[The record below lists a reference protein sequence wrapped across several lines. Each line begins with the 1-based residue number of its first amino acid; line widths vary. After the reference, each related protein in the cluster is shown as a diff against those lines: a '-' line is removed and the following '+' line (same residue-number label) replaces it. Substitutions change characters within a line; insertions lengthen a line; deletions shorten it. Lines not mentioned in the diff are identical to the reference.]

1 MLLGTSALFL
11 ALLAFYTQRPGHLS
25 HSWLPTAY
33 SGPFTLLR
41 GQFLASVSGVTEDSA
56 GLVAGLAIGDTSR
69 LSSLTSDTMKVVS
82 LTHLTA
88 VSGANCAIVV
98 GAIYLI
104 LRRTELVRWLR
115 ISFSLAGLVI
125 YVLIVG
131 PEPSV
136 LRAAVMAGIVAG
148 LAVMWTSPLGKS
160 ALGFVGD
167 SVAEAKRV
175 VWPTRKETIQTTIAV
190 FVLVLIMAAF
200 LAVVDIGFAY
210 MVQWLMGRSA

>member
-136 LRAAVMAGIVAG
+136 LRAAVMAGISRAAASRALRVRRFTVPPGTDEPLPGWVMATVGAMLPG
-148 LAVMWTSPLGKS
+148 LVTVMLATVESVIAPWL
-160 ALGFVGD
+160 
-167 SVAEAKRV
+167 SVARAL
-175 VWPTRKETIQTTIAV
+175 TT
-190 FVLVLIMAAF
+190 
-200 LAVVDIGFAY
+200 
-210 MVQWLMGRSA
+210 